1 MCVLSRPLKALRVMG
16 EPLSVLCTYVR
27 TFFSLIMEERGE
39 GRGILSTCR
48 RMTDLSSELPSMGIV
63 GEQMWQPHAML
74 SSASIINVH

>member
-39 GRGILSTCR
+39 GRGVFFLYLGRPYGPTYAR
-48 RMTDLSSELPSMGIV
+48 
-63 GEQMWQPHAML
+63 
-74 SSASIINVH
+74 